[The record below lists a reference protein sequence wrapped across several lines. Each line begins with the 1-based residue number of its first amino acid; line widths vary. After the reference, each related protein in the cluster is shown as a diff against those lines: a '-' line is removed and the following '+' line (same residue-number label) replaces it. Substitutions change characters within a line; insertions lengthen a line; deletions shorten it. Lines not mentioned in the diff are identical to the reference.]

1 LILLAYLMGSVP
13 TGVLI
18 GRFAGIDVRD
28 VGSGNIGA
36 TNVSRA
42 AGRMA
47 GLVTLIAD
55 AGKGALAV
63 ALARAVG
70 ANPLVVP
77 GAALAASLGHVFS
90 VFLRFSGGKG
100 VATALG
106 SCLVLAPLSMM
117 PPIAGFV
124 VTLGATRIVS
134 AASLTGVWLAPLS
147 MLLFGEGVAN
157 VVVAAL
163 LAIVITLRHGEN
175 ISRLRAGLEPR
186 LGDRVPRDVP
196 KR

>member
-1 LILLAYLMGSVP
+1 MGSVP
-13 TGVLI
+13 TGVFI
-18 GRFAGIDVRD
+18 GRLAGIDVRD

-36 TNVSRA
+36 TNVTRA
-42 AGRMA
+42 AGRTA
-47 GLVTLIAD
+47 GLITLIAD
-55 AGKGALAV
+55 AGKGAIAV

-70 ANPLVVP
+70 AHPLVVP
-77 GAALAASLGHVFS
+77 AAALAAPLGHVFS

-106 SCLVLAPLSMM
+106 SCLVLAPLAIV

-124 VTLGATRIVS
+124 ATLAATRIVS
-134 AASLTGVWLAPLS
+134 VASLAGVWLAPLS
-147 MLLFGEGVAN
+147 MLLFGEDLPN

-163 LAIVITLRHGEN
+163 LAIVITFRHGEN

-186 LGDRVPRDVP
+186 LGDRAPRDLP